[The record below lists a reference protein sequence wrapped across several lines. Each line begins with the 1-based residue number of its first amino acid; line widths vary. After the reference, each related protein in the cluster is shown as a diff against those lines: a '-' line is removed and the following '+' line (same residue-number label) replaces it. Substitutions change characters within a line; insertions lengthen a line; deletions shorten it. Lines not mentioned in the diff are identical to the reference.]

1 MVTQTNFTPR
11 GRGLMNRALVFGA
24 ALVAAALMAVAALS
38 GFGTSTAY
46 GSSPAVV
53 INDFGCILLDG
64 DGQMAWTSS
73 SHAVI
78 TNSENGN
85 RVLKCSAKGLDN
97 STGKATHFDSKD
109 TGYLCMAYGVITAD
123 WRNVVS
129 KSGNSTLTCLV
140 KK

>member
-1 MVTQTNFTPR
+1 MITQTNFTQR
-11 GRGLMNRALVFGA
+11 GRGSMNRALVFGA
-24 ALVAAALMAVAALS
+24 TLVASALIAVTALS
-38 GFGTSTAY
+38 SFGTSTAY
-46 GSSPAVV
+46 GSGPALV
-53 INDFGCILLDG
+53 IDDFGCYLLDG

-85 RVLKCSAKGLDN
+85 RVLKCSAKGLEN
-97 STGKATHFDSKD
+97 SSGKAAHFDLKN

-140 KK
+140 NK

>member
-1 MVTQTNFTPR
+1 MATQTNLTQR
-11 GRGLMNRALVFGA
+11 GPGFKNRALVFGTTLA
-24 ALVAAALMAVAALS
+24 AAALMVVTALS

-46 GSSPAVV
+46 GSGPAVV
-53 INDFGCILLDG
+53 INDFECILLDG
-64 DGQMAWTSS
+64 DGRMAWASA

-97 STGKATHFDSKD
+97 ATGKAAHFDLEN
-109 TGYLCMAYGVITAD
+109 TGYLCNAYGAITAD

-129 KSGNSTLTCLV
+129 KKGNSTLTCLV
-140 KK
+140 NK